1 MLFLFA
7 VLGCLVASSVTNV
20 SAIRVYSERDL
31 RSHIF
36 ANYDKFV
43 RPVSHPDNTIT
54 VETGI
59 TPLSIRELD
68 TKTQVLVLDTYMF
81 MKWNDDFLK
90 WDPSEFNNITALR
103 VPNSLVW
110 KPDLAIYTT
119 SPGDALF
126 PTSNTNVIV
135 YHNGSVLWVPFY
147 TIKSRCPLLKKQEK
161 NYFECVIKVG
171 SWTYSGKLLNPQLY
185 TPEVDLSNFED
196 SNPDWKLV
204 TIKSDR
210 QSKFYPCCPEDYPL
224 MHFNVTLKRRWPSM
238 SMENEV

>member
-1 MLFLFA
+1 MLFLLA
-7 VLGCLVASSVTNV
+7 ALGCFVASSVTNV

-31 RSHIF
+31 RRHIF

-54 VETGI
+54 VAAGI
-59 TPLSIRELD
+59 TPLSIREL
-68 TKTQVLVLDTYMF
+68 
-81 MKWNDDFLK
+81 KWNDDFLK

-103 VPNSLVW
+103 VPNNLVW

-119 SPGDALF
+119 SPDEALF
-126 PTSNTNVIV
+126 PTSNTNAIV

-161 NYFECVIKVG
+161 NYFECVIKIG
-171 SWTYSGKLLNPQLY
+171 SWTYSGNLLNPQLQ

-210 QSKFYPCCPEDYPL
+210 QSKFYPCCPEDYPV